1 MRRPLALLAAV
12 LALAAP
18 PARAGEPLDMDITR
32 LGPPSAYVWALT
44 HCSSLPCATTPED
57 EALASDAR
65 MRFAMLSSE
74 LALSLSS
81 ALLQPAATVG
91 HSGFAFD
98 LEVAYT
104 QVHKEVVGTAPPFPA
119 APATPA
125 FPRNYWPTRTK
136 TPAQLVVPSFHVRKS
151 LPYSLELG
159 GRILHI
165 SQSSYAAAQLT
176 LKWAIQEGY
185 AKIPDVAVMAAH
197 TIFLGQ
203 KDLNLS
209 STDLTLVTSKRFGVN
224 AVTSLTPYLAFR
236 LLRVK
241 ASSDPIGYA
250 PDQPRPAGR
259 PHPGGRRGRRVPLA
273 HPQPL
278 PDHPRPAHD
287 GRRGHHGHRGH
298 LVRWRQLRGQRR
310 LPGLPP
316 RVVAGRRLQV
326 RVRVL
331 RQPGRQRRL
340 DGAARGR
347 PGRC

>member
-250 PDQPRPAGR
+250 PDYDAS
-259 PHPGGRRGRRVPLA
+259 
-273 HPQPL
+273 
-278 PDHPRPAHD
+278 
-287 GRRGHHGHRGH
+287 
-298 LVRWRQLRGQRR
+298 
-310 LPGLPP
+310 GLPAP
-316 RVVAGRRLQV
+316 APPALVVAAAAEFPSLTRNLYRTTLGLRMTAAAVTMAIEGTWFGGGSYEASADYPAYRLESS
-326 RVRVL
+326 L
-331 RQPGRQRRL
+331 A
-340 DGAARGR
+340 GAFKFGFEF
-347 PGRC
+347 

>member
-12 LALAAP
+12 LGLTVSTAWAT
-18 PARAGEPLDMDITR
+18 EPLDMDITR
-32 LGPPSAYVWALT
+32 LGPPGASVWAIARCYNVPGCDPT
-44 HCSSLPCATTPED
+44 VNSTD
-57 EALASDAR
+57 QALASDAR

-104 QVHKEVVGTAPPFPA
+104 QVHKEVVGTEGFARAPGS
-119 APATPA
+119 
-125 FPRNYWPTRTK
+125 FPRNYWPTHNK

-151 LPYSLELG
+151 LPFSLELG

-209 STDLTLVTSKRFGVN
+209 STDLTLLTSKRFGVN

-250 PDQPRPAGR
+250 PDQPTPADPALIVAAAAEFPSLKRNLYRTTLGLR
-259 PHPGGRRGRRVPLA
+259 MTAAAVTMAIEGTWFGGGSYEASADYPAYRLESSLA
-273 HPQPL
+273 
-278 PDHPRPAHD
+278 
-287 GRRGHHGHRGH
+287 
-298 LVRWRQLRGQRR
+298 
-310 LPGLPP
+310 
-316 RVVAGRRLQV
+316 
-326 RVRVL
+326 
-331 RQPGRQRRL
+331 
-340 DGAARGR
+340 GAFKFGFEF
-347 PGRC
+347 